1 MYPCMG
7 NISVILYGAGSSLD
21 KYIIYAYN
29 ELYKI

>member
-1 MYPCMG
+1 LYEEHIG
-7 NISVILYGAGSSLD
+7 YFYGAGSSLD